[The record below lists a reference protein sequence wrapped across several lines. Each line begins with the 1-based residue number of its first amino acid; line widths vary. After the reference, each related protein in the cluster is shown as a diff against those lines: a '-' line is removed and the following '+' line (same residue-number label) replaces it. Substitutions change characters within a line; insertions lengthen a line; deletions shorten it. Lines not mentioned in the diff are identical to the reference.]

1 MLFKSAPR
9 FWEKVSFSQS
19 PIQALLG
26 RTISVLLL
34 PLSWIYGLIVWLKQS
49 IIDSGIATLF
59 KIHQP
64 VPVPII
70 IVGNIRVGGTGK
82 TPLVIA
88 LANELVQLGFKP
100 GVISRGYQPNGGT
113 KLSAPTAVGFDSDP
127 ISVGDEPVLMARRIH
142 HGIPIWVYPK
152 RKACIDALLQSHPEV
167 NVIISDD
174 GLQHAGLVRWSA
186 REGGRDLELVVQD
199 ERGIGNG
206 RLLPAGPLRESAN
219 RERDA
224 TITITDQPTSNQIL
238 SNPKQFQLKPAIHN
252 AYPLN
257 RPHETISF
265 TQMLTRL
272 VGLKIGALA
281 AIGNPE
287 KFFKALTK
295 LGVHLE
301 QSLGLADHA
310 PIHQS
315 DLEKLKTD
323 VILITEKD
331 AVKCLGIEDGRI
343 WVVPMA
349 LHLPVEFTQWV
360 QEVITRPN
368 PYVK

>member
-26 RTISVLLL
+26 RTISLFLL
-34 PLSWIYGLIVWLKQS
+34 PLSWIYGLIIWLKQS
-49 IIDSGIATLF
+49 IIDSGIPTLF

-88 LANELVQLGFKP
+88 LANELVRRGIKP
-100 GVISRGYQPNGGT
+100 GVISRGYQPNGGA
-113 KLSAPTAVGFDSDP
+113 KLLAPTAVGFDSDP
-127 ISVGDEPVLMARRIH
+127 MSVGDEPVLMAKRINNYV
-142 HGIPIWVYPK
+142 PIWVYPK
-152 RKACIDALLQSHPEV
+152 RKACMDALLQSNPEV

-174 GLQHAGLVRWSA
+174 GLQHAALVRWPA
-186 REGGRDLELVVQD
+186 REGGRDLELVIED

-224 TITITDQPTSNQIL
+224 TITIADKPANNQIL
-238 SNPKQFQLKPAIHN
+238 SNPKQFQLKPVIDR

-257 RPHETISF
+257 RPDEAISF
-265 TQMLTRL
+265 TQMLTKL

-301 QSLGLADHA
+301 QSFGLADHA
-310 PIHQS
+310 PILKG

-331 AVKCLGIEDGRI
+331 AVKCLGIEDARI
-343 WVVPMA
+343 WVIPMG
-349 LHLPVEFTQWV
+349 LHLPAEFTQWV

-368 PYVK
+368 PHIK